1 MPSSTFPPPAFPE
14 ATRRLFEEILDI
26 VPVNI
31 FVRDADGRFLYAN
44 HQTAAFIDRTPQ
56 QMLGRTVFELYP
68 PAIAERFHAGDLAAL
83 AGEEVLVED
92 WIVPNSDE
100 TPRQY
105 LMRKRAVEIE
115 GRKIVVGA
123 SVDISDRLQAVQK
136 LAESEARFR
145 HLIEGSL
152 QGILIIAGR
161 RAHFVNQAFVDIF
174 GFRDAAEVLGF
185 EQLIGVFGDQAEQ
198 EILAIWARMTAG
210 EDGVIVHRL
219 PARRRDGSRIW
230 VDVFARSIRWDGR
243 AAMQLTLIDVT
254 QRTLAEEALEASN
267 RALEDARARAEE
279 ADRAK
284 SQFLAVM
291 SHELRTPLTGVIGM
305 VDLLRDTALDRE
317 QAGYAE
323 TLKTSAQSLLTL
335 LNDILDLSKIEAGGL
350 ELEEIDFDLVDLL
363 SSVLALYRVRAQA
376 AQTDLDLAIA
386 PDVPRFLRGDPTR
399 LRQILLNLIGN
410 AVKFTPAGRVA
421 VRVALDSPPTEGL
434 CVRFEVTDTG
444 IGISPAQQARL
455 FQPFV
460 QADASTTRKY
470 GGTGLGLAICRR
482 LAEAMGGSI
491 GVTSALGAGSTFTV
505 RVPMQAGA
513 VSSPVAPRLGAEIPA
528 CRLLVAEDNE
538 VTRTLLRLML
548 TRHGHQVLAVENGR
562 EAVAAVQNQ
571 GPFDL
576 AILDMQMPE
585 MDGYAAA
592 LAIRALPGPGG
603 QLPLIALTADVTPEC
618 HVNAA
623 RVGMARVLPKPIDWP
638 SLLAAM
644 TELLPLDRISETEAP
659 ERALPPL
666 DAVTAVRLE
675 ATLGLLGVRALWA
688 EAPASLTEALGRLV
702 RAQKAQDWDQW
713 RQTLQALVGLAQT
726 LGAARLQAAVA
737 EALAVPPP
745 ELMQGQA
752 PRLIDRVQA
761 AAAAALAAADLP
773 PLALS
778 AEV

>member
-1 MPSSTFPPPAFPE
+1 M
-14 ATRRLFEEILDI
+14 DI

-31 FVRDADGRFLYAN
+31 FVRDAEGRFLYAN
-44 HQTAAFIDRTPQ
+44 RQTAAFIDLTPQ

-92 WIVPNSDE
+92 WVVPDIDE
-100 TPRQY
+100 IPRQY

-123 SVDISDRLQAVQK
+123 SVDISDRLLAAHK

-161 RAHFVNQAFVDIF
+161 RAQFVNQAFIDIF
-174 GFRDAAEVLGF
+174 GFRDAAEVLAF
-185 EQLIGVFGDQAEQ
+185 EQLVGVFGDQAEQ

-210 EDGVIVHRL
+210 EDGIIVHRL
-219 PARRRDGSRIW
+219 PARRQDGSRIW
-230 VDVFARSIRWDGR
+230 VDVFARSIHWDGR

-267 RALEDARARAEE
+267 RALDEARARAEE
-279 ADRAK
+279 ADCAK

-317 QAGYAE
+317 QAGYAA
-323 TLKTSAQSLLTL
+323 TLKSSAQSLLTL

-350 ELEEIDFDLVDLL
+350 ELEEIDFDLMDLL
-363 SSVLALYRVRAQA
+363 DQVLALYRGRAQA
-376 AQTDLDLAIA
+376 AQTDLEMGVA
-386 PDVPRFLRGDPTR
+386 PEVPRFLRGDPTR

-410 AVKFTPAGRVA
+410 AVKFTPAGRVS
-421 VRVALDSPPTEGL
+421 VRVALDAAPAEDL
-434 CVRFEVTDTG
+434 CLRFEVADTG

-491 GVTSALGAGSTFTV
+491 GVTSALGAGSIFTV

-513 VSSPVAPRLGAEIPA
+513 VSSPVAPGVGTEIPA

-548 TRHGHQVLAVENGR
+548 TRHGHQVTAVENGR
-562 EAVAAVQNQ
+562 EAVTVVQTQ
-571 GPFDL
+571 EPFDL

-592 LAIRALPGPGG
+592 LAIRALPGPAGR
-603 QLPLIALTADVTPEC
+603 LPLIALTADVTPDC
-618 HVNAA
+618 QVNAA

-638 SLLAAM
+638 NLLAAM
-644 TELLPLDRISETEAP
+644 TELLPHDRIPQPAIVDGAEQ
-659 ERALPPL
+659 ALPPL

-675 ATLGLLGVRALWA
+675 ATIGTLGVQALWA
-688 EAPASLTEALGRLV
+688 EAPASLTDALARLL
-702 RAQKAQDWDQW
+702 RAQKAQDWGQW
-713 RQTLQALVGLAQT
+713 QQTLQALAALAET
-726 LGAARLQAAVA
+726 LGAARLQAVVT
-737 EALAVPPP
+737 EALAASVPQ
-745 ELMQGQA
+745 LAQGLA
-752 PRLIDRVQA
+752 PRLIERLRA
-761 AAAAALAAADLP
+761 AASAALTAVDQP
-773 PLALS
+773 PLAPQVAGALPTLGGS
-778 AEV
+778 